1 MTTQFQLPFFQ
12 LVGRYF
18 LCLLCLP
25 SWSCAQITL
34 DSLSLEELVQLA
46 QQQTLQSKEAQL
58 NLEVAQLSYQTY
70 RAGLKP
76 QLVGNA
82 NFPNY
87 AKTFSETTQPDGTV
101 RFQPILN
108 NNSAVGL
115 SLTQAITS
123 TGGTLFVDSD
133 LQRFDDFE
141 NDQSFYN
148 GLPIRIG
155 LLQPI
160 GAFNP
165 LKWAKKIEPIK
176 LTEAKKQYFLDRE
189 SSIGRTTAL
198 FFQLLLAQQNLDI
211 ATTNKERNQRLFE
224 IATERYELGQ
234 ISYNNLLQL
243 KLELAA
249 ADQQAQSA
257 LQTVRNTSADI
268 YAFLGQTFEGKIIK
282 AKIPSLTE
290 LELEL
295 ATVLEQALQ
304 NRADLDRH
312 QRLLLESDRDISQAK
327 RDNGFQ
333 AQLRASFGFARSAQ
347 NLQDI
352 YTDAQQEQLVQFQ
365 VQVPILDWGRR
376 KAAVGI
382 AQVRKTYVQ
391 ALIQQEKL
399 NLKGSIRQLVA
410 QFNSLKQE
418 LSLIQEVKSIAEE
431 RFKISQESFVLGAIS
446 ITDLSIAQQEKDR
459 AIRGY
464 INTLGQYWQTYY
476 ELRTSALYDF
486 KNNKKII
493 Q

>member
-1 MTTQFQLPFFQ
+1 MTTLFQFLF
-12 LVGRYF
+12 LRLAALYL
-18 LCLLCLP
+18 LCLLCAP
-25 SWSCAQITL
+25 SWSYAQSTL
-34 DSLSLEELVQLA
+34 DSLSLEDLVELA
-46 QQQTLQSKEAQL
+46 RQQTLQSKEARL
-58 NLEVAQLSYQTY
+58 NLEVAQLSYQNY

-155 LLQPI
+155 FLQPI

-165 LKWAKKIEPIK
+165 LKWAKKIEPVRLK
-176 LTEAKKQYFLDRE
+176 EAKKQYFLDRE

-198 FFQLLLAQQNLDI
+198 FFQLLIAQQNLNI
-211 ATTNKERNQRLFE
+211 AITNKESNQKLFE
-224 IATERYELGQ
+224 IANERYELGQ

-249 ADQQAQSA
+249 AAQQTQSA
-257 LQTVRNTSADI
+257 LQSVRNTSADI
-268 YAFLGQTFEGKIIK
+268 YALLGQTFDGKIIK
-282 AKIPSLTE
+282 AKMPVLTE
-290 LELEL
+290 LEIEL
-295 ATVLEQALQ
+295 ATALEEALQ

-312 QRLLLESDRDISQAK
+312 QRLILESDRAISQAK

-333 AQLRASFGFARSAQ
+333 AQLSASFGFARSAQ

-365 VQVPILDWGRR
+365 LQIPILDWGRR
-376 KAAVGI
+376 KSAVGI
-382 AQVRKTYVQ
+382 AQVRKTYTQ
-391 ALIQQEKL
+391 ALIQQERL
-399 NLKGSIRQLVA
+399 NLKVSLQQLVD

-418 LSLIQEVKSIAEE
+418 LNLIQEVKNIAEE

-459 AIRGY
+459 AVRGY
-464 INTLGQYWQTYY
+464 LSTLGQYWQTYY

-486 KNNKKII
+486 KNDKKII